1 MRNFDFSFLSDLY
14 RPGRASAIS
23 VTGLKFRL
31 SPENIF
37 AVPFSPKLK
46 SRLTELPQGLI
57 KWSYRP
63 EQVSIKSALL
73 RHVKLRHG
81 PVSTERDSK

>member
-1 MRNFDFSFLSDLY
+1 MRNSDLVLTRPLPIRTSFRHLGY
-14 RPGRASAIS
+14 R
-23 VTGLKFRL
+23 TQFWL

-37 AVPFSPKLK
+37 AVQFSLKLK
-46 SRLTELPQGLI
+46 SSLTELPHSLI

-73 RHVKLRHG
+73 GPVKLRHG
-81 PVSTERDSK
+81 PLSTEIDSK